1 MTFHT
6 CMFAFG
12 IDCCPQTEFNI
23 IFITLLGVKLGK
35 VRRNRGN
42 HEVVMGKYVTVGIV
56 MLWLC
61 VVHGC
66 PKTCKGR
73 TCEDWFQK
81 DGITCVQLELV
92 RNNKLSALIASF
104 IFLVNFTDAI
114 SNMAATAKVAQ
125 AAKANFVDLHAS
137 ESLVMQ

>member
-1 MTFHT
+1 
-6 CMFAFG
+6 
-12 IDCCPQTEFNI
+12 
-23 IFITLLGVKLGK
+23 
-35 VRRNRGN
+35 
-42 HEVVMGKYVTVGIV
+42 MGKYVTVGIV

-73 TCEDWFQK
+73 TCEDWFKK
-81 DGITCVQLELV
+81 DGITCIQLEMV
-92 RNNKLSALIASF
+92 RNNKLSALIAPF